1 MAQRHPHIPAVLTGL
16 ALLASPA
23 FAQDPAVPQRA
34 CSPEDIRLALAG
46 EYTGPPCRFTEMPA
60 GAEVGAQAGAPA
72 AARTD
77 FEADVARLDGAPQT
91 RRAERAQA
99 SRPAGMDV
107 SLVSRPRRTM
117 SRNVTVPA
125 GPGPVPGLARRETV
139 TLDDSFFTGPL
150 TGGVE
155 RPFMPLYSYR
165 GIVLISASGETRTGF
180 SAVRHLT
187 RRTRALDTHRAG
199 PARAYPYD

>member
-60 GAEVGAQAGAPA
+60 GAEAGTQV

-77 FEADVARLDGAPQT
+77 FEADVARLDGAPHT
-91 RRAERAQA
+91 RRAERVQA
-99 SRPAGMDV
+99 SRPAGVDV
-107 SLVSRPRRTM
+107 SRVSRPRVAM

-125 GPGPVPGLARRETV
+125 GPGPAPGPARRETV

-155 RPFMPLYSYR
+155 RPFTPLYSYR

-187 RRTRALDTHRAG
+187 RRTHALDTHRAG